1 MDFDLRLIRYFVAVA
16 DELHFGRA
24 AAKLYIS
31 QPALSKQIRKLE
43 ADVGEPL
50 LVRDSR
56 HVRLTQRG
64 QQFLE
69 GSRRLLSVAEQ
80 MNRPRNPNVVRLA
93 HIFELTTSRDVADD
107 FAAAHPTVEVVERSM
122 DSARQLD
129 ALLDNR
135 LDVAILRVTRQM
147 VADHPGGWHHRL
159 LRIEPML
166 LVGRPTDP
174 HRDTASFHDRVVT
187 VFADTPGSGMYNV
200 HGEYVSAFERDT
212 GITLRWL
219 GNPGTFNN
227 CLAAVMRSPEP
238 AFLLDFASY
247 TQRYA
252 DVGLPVYRPSGT
264 STRLPLVHRLARRA
278 ADRAGRRLRT
288 GGSCAVTPKGWTSP
302 PAGPGPV
309 WLPPDDPAISI
320 LMPTTPPEQA
330 RASWPAS

>member
-24 AAKLYIS
+24 ATKLYIS
-31 QPALSKQIRKLE
+31 QPALSKQIRRLE

-56 HVRLTQRG
+56 HVRLTTRG

-69 GSRRLLSVAEQ
+69 GARRLLTVAEE
-80 MNRPRNPNVVRLA
+80 MHHPRDLNVVRLA
-93 HIFELTTSRDVADD
+93 HIFELTTSRDVADA
-107 FAAAHPTVEVVERSM
+107 FAAANPTVEVVERSM

-147 VADHPGGWHHRL
+147 VADRPAGWHYRL
-159 LRIEPML
+159 LRLEPLL

-174 HRDTASFHDRVVT
+174 HHETESFHDRPVT
-187 VFADTPGSGMYNV
+187 VFADAPGSGMYNV
-200 HGEYVSAFERDT
+200 HGDYVSAFERDT
-212 GITLRWL
+212 GIRLRWL

-227 CLAAVMRSPEP
+227 CLAAVMRSPEA

-247 TQRYA
+247 TERYA
-252 DVGLPVYRPSGT
+252 EVGLPVYQPREHQPVYPWSIAWRDEQLT
-264 STRLPLVHRLARRA
+264 EPVADLVRTALALSHRE
-278 ADRAGRRLRT
+278 
-288 GGSCAVTPKGWTSP
+288 GWASP
-302 PAGPGPV
+302 TEGPAPV
-309 WLPPDDPAISI
+309 WLPPDDPATS
-320 LMPTTPPEQA
+320 LLTPPG
-330 RASWPAS
+330 